1 MLETDIL
8 IPCKRLREGKS
19 RLAALLSADERF
31 ELCDGLLIRT
41 LALATEVARR
51 DRIWLATADAL
62 AAERAAAR
70 GISVI
75 ADEAND
81 LNGALDSARRY
92 IAGRGG
98 IPEALLV
105 LPIDLVLANAA
116 VVNSATAGNYEVV
129 LATDTKRLG
138 TNLLLLRGRAVATFP
153 FCFGANSLLRHRNA
167 ARRAGHSLN
176 IIDNPALAFDLDEQ
190 DDYLRAIH
198 MARLPVREKA

>member
-116 VVNSATAGNYEVV
+116 AVNSATAGNYEVV

-138 TNLLLLRGRAVATFP
+138 TNLLLLRGHAVAAFP